1 MAKKTKTIRL
11 NHTQK
16 LLQIMISGSVVTH
29 EEIDSKI
36 GDQIQMYKIST
47 YIWAIKTK
55 MGGIVKVVKSG
66 RKVTGYQLMNV
77 ADLKIYM
84 KRVGILDISSVPVI
98 NLFFLSLLS
107 TPPFISKSEKPH
119 NSPVR
124 YFEYL

>member
-84 KRVGILDISSVPVI
+84 KRVGILDISPVPVI
-98 NLFFLSLLS
+98 KSLSDLNAV
-107 TPPFISKSEKPH
+107 PEA
-119 NSPVR
+119 PVHVHA
-124 YFEYL
+124 EVAVTS